1 LHSQSGKANKLAY
14 GTSVLHD
21 GGAEELVDAVTV
33 SVELTV
39 IVALTVIVLAESVAV
54 MATVPVDPLPVIV
67 IVLAD
72 GVAVTV
78 LSLVVVLVVVKVV
91 FGQSDALK
99 HPPGQFLP
107 AASLHVAKSLL
118 MLQSGSCWA
127 CTSRGTAAN
136 RAAIMRLICTAI
148 E

>member
-1 LHSQSGKANKLAY
+1 
-14 GTSVLHD
+14 
-21 GGAEELVDAVTV
+21 
-33 SVELTV
+33 LTA
-39 IVALTVIVLAESVAV
+39 IDSVAV
-54 MATVPVDPLPVIV
+54 MVIV
-67 IVLAD
+67 PAD

-78 LSLVVVLVVVKVV
+78 LTLVVVLVLVKVV

-136 RAAIMRLICTAI
+136 RAVIMRLICTLI

>member
-1 LHSQSGKANKLAY
+1 MHSQSGKANKLAY

-39 IVALTVIVLAESVAV
+39 TVALTVIDSVAV
-54 MATVPVDPLPVIV
+54 MVIV
-67 IVLAD
+67 PAD

-78 LSLVVVLVVVKVV
+78 LTLVVVLVLVKVV

-136 RAAIMRLICTAI
+136 RAVIMRFICTVM